1 MDLKQAQE
9 AWDRC
14 NFTEEQIKLFPRPET
29 EEDLKKL
36 EKTVFEPSWN
46 SSMLIGLFFGLLFNF
61 GFGNPNLDQISES
74 SENKDNPEQ

>member
-36 EKTVFEPSWN
+36 EKAVFEPSWN
-46 SSMLIGLFFGLLFNF
+46 SIILWLILGLLFNF
-61 GFGNPNLDQISES
+61 GFGNPNLDQILKS

>member
-36 EKTVFEPSWN
+36 EKTVFEPWN
-46 SSMLIGLFFGLLFNF
+46 SIILWLILGLLFNF
-61 GFGNPNLDQISES
+61 GFWNPNLDQILKS

>member
-36 EKTVFEPSWN
+36 EKTVFEPS
-46 SSMLIGLFFGLLFNF
+46 
-61 GFGNPNLDQISES
+61 
-74 SENKDNPEQ
+74 

>member
-1 MDLKQAQE
+1 MVLKEFQE
-9 AWDRC
+9 IYDKC
-14 NFTEEQIKLFPRPET
+14 NFSDEEKKVFPRPET

-46 SSMLIGLFFGLLFNF
+46 SSMLIGLLFGLLFNF

>member
-36 EKTVFEPSWN
+36 EKVVFEPSWN
-46 SSMLIGLFFGLLFNF
+46 SIILWLILGLLFNF
-61 GFGNPNLDQISES
+61 GFGNPNLDQILKS